1 VRPTAE
7 AGLTASASEAADMA
21 RNKETLVVLLDAS
34 VIMRPH
40 LHVALQ
46 SVASLL
52 HRKAELL
59 SPPSPSSSKSVVYPL

>member
-1 VRPTAE
+1 
-7 AGLTASASEAADMA
+7 
-21 RNKETLVVLLDAS
+21 VVLLDAS
-34 VIMRPH
+34 VSMRPH

-59 SPPSPSSSKSVVYPL
+59 SPPSPSYSKSVCWIYCAGSYTEHPWRGSPLAVAHAPRF

>member
-1 VRPTAE
+1 
-7 AGLTASASEAADMA
+7 M
-21 RNKETLVVLLDAS
+21 VLLDAS

>member
-1 VRPTAE
+1 
-7 AGLTASASEAADMA
+7 M
-21 RNKETLVVLLDAS
+21 VLLDAS
-34 VIMRPH
+34 VSMRPH

-59 SPPSPSSSKSVVYPL
+59 SPPSPSSSKSVINPL